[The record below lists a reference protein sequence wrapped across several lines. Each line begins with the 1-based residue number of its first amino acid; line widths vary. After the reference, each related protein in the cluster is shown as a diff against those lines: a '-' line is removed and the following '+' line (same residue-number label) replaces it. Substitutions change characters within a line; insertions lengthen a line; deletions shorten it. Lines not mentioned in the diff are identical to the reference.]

1 MEYMIQKRLVAVFIL
16 MLIGLAPVAAQ
27 VLDQPVAV
35 VRLHSTENVSQRGL
49 REQQR
54 MLEQQL
60 GRELSESDR
69 EELLEAQIN
78 EILITQA
85 AEEQGVSVS
94 EGELNQAI
102 QRQKASVGRR
112 ISDAEFRRLVEQQMD
127 ISWDEYM
134 QQVRDRLIQE
144 KYVMEEQRSL
154 LEGMSEPTE
163 EDIREFYD
171 ENATRFTNP
180 AMVRFEHV
188 FVDARDSSDEEK
200 QQKREQAEE
209 LYERLQ
215 SGEDDFDDLLDASL
229 DDSSFSGGDFGYVM
243 RQSEE
248 DRNLLGQQF
257 IRSVFALEE
266 GETSDGVLESNVGFH
281 IVRVKNR
288 RSPRVLDLDDP
299 LLPGESRTV
308 RDQIRNYLLSNRQ
321 QEGFQQALE
330 EVVADLREEAD
341 ITIYEENLDW

>member
-1 MEYMIQKRLVAVFIL
+1 MIQKRLVAVFIL